1 MYVNTKRVETSLLQM
16 EESKKKEKKK
26 HKKDHNKLMVHCRM
40 LK

>member
-16 EESKKKEKKK
+16 EESKKAQKRSQQT
-26 HKKDHNKLMVHCRM
+26 HGSLSYM